1 MRVHAKNISRTAPVH
16 AKRCRHTFHTLIHQ
30 KYLKAEFVEEE
41 VDEVLDAGQD
51 ALIQVLPRDALEDDA
66 EERRLQV
73 VVETEVELVPMDRC
87 LEH

>member
-1 MRVHAKNISRTAPVH
+1 MQT
-16 AKRCRHTFHTLIHQ
+16 HTFHTLIHQ
-30 KYLKAEFVEEE
+30 KYLKAKFVEEE

-51 ALIQVLPRDALEDDA
+51 AVIQVLPRDALEDDA

-73 VVETEVELVPMDRC
+73 IVETEVELVPMDRC